1 MFFVLIW
8 KVRNKLFLETIGS
21 KDPRS
26 IGRILVYNQNVENIS
41 VSIALVLFLSS
52 K

>member
-1 MFFVLIW
+1 MESE
-8 KVRNKLFLETIGS
+8 NLFLETIDS